1 MSAGEPAAALGYA
14 TAIPTRGDTVQA
26 SARLDTA
33 VSEFVDRVAERR
45 GWTRS
50 QTLRHLIVVGL
61 GVVEK
66 EDRRG

>member
-1 MSAGEPAAALGYA
+1 MSANLGYA
-14 TAIPTRGDTVQA
+14 TGTHGETVQA
-26 SARLDTA
+26 SARLD
-33 VSEFVDRVAERR
+33 VGISDLVDRLAERK

-66 EDRRG
+66 EAS

>member
-1 MSAGEPAAALGYA
+1 MNDQGYA
-14 TAIPTRGDTVQA
+14 TGIPQPGNTVQA

-33 VSEFVDRVAERR
+33 VSDLVDRVAKRR

-50 QTLRHLIVVGL
+50 QTLRHVIVMGL

-66 EDRRG
+66 EDRA